1 MRIALVTLACLLW
14 VQTLGATEGAS
25 NSAGIASRSES
36 KEATAG
42 EAGSPSEGTGSSA
55 EKLPTIEEAR
65 EAFLLGRRL
74 ISEGAWTDAEERFLF
89 AVRVKNTPGLRYYIG
104 YCREKQGLLV
114 EALSSY
120 RLAADLLETQEAPD
134 VDEMVPVAIERV
146 SGLLPVL
153 ILYDVPSSA
162 RLTFDGA
169 RRPLSQQFHA
179 NPGVHRVLIEQDG
192 YKPFETAVDLVP
204 GEKSRIQVKL
214 EPIEVGSEEF
224 ADDGRTSSSLELR
237 KIVFWSST
245 GVAALGL
252 GAGVTGAVL
261 FSSTKRGL
269 RELNSEADEISG
281 EEDASCVRPSS
292 SLEQVCEDL
301 ARGAK
306 RKNTMGNLM
315 VGGFVGAGVGAAG
328 ALVTHFF
335 WPEAPV
341 RVDVGLSGGGSSFWV
356 SGQF

>member
-1 MRIALVTLACLLW
+1 MRIALVTLAFLLG
-14 VQTLGATEGAS
+14 VQTVRATEADTK
-25 NSAGIASRSES
+25 SADVAPRAES
-36 KEATAG
+36 KGATAG
-42 EAGSPSEGTGSSA
+42 ESGTPSQGARSSA
-55 EKLPTIEEAR
+55 AALPTIEEAR

-74 ISEGAWTDAEERFLF
+74 IAEGKWTEAEERFLF

-146 SGLLPVL
+146 SALLPVL
-153 ILYDVPSSA
+153 ILYDVPSGA
-162 RLTFDGA
+162 RLKFDGA
-169 RRPLSQQFHA
+169 PRPLSQQFSA
-179 NPGVHRVLIEQDG
+179 NPGVHRVRIEQDG
-192 YKPFETAVDLVP
+192 YTPFEAAVELIE
-204 GEKSRIQVKL
+204 GEKSRVQVTL
-214 EPIEVGSEEF
+214 EPVDTHPEEVADEE
-224 ADDGRTSSSLELR
+224 RTPSSGHLR

-245 GVAALGL
+245 GVAAAGL
-252 GAGVTGAVL
+252 AVGLTGAVL

-269 RELNSEADEISG
+269 RELNAEAEEISG
-281 EEDASCVRPSS
+281 EEDASCIRPSA

-315 VGGFVGAGVGAAG
+315 IGGFVGAGVGTVG
-328 ALVTHFF
+328 AVVTHFF

-341 RVDVGLSGGGSSFWV
+341 GVDVGFSGDGPSFLLR
-356 SGQF
+356 GQF